1 MFCMATFLITDADN
15 WIVNNNF
22 HYLLGFQPTLGG
34 IAIRSD
40 SIHIFLDNRYYAKTK
55 KINKDHILETT
66 WKKDIQFHKVSG
78 PLVDIMLLTCKSSKT
93 IELEENLTLKYFH
106 EINDKSDLGT
116 SDNPKKTSVI
126 PNYFEWKRIVKND
139 WEIKKM
145 KKAIDVIDK
154 VSMFV
159 QYLVDTNE
167 IYGKTESEVRNIIA
181 NKILEFGWEDE
192 SFEAIVA
199 FGNHSAV
206 PHHTATDTVIEDGPL
221 LIDMWAKYKGYCS
234 DFTRTF
240 WVGKK
245 TDDYDEFHRV
255 YASVKKAS
263 IKATLWARVGMK
275 ASQIDS
281 LARKSIIKD
290 GYWDYFSH
298 STGHGVW
305 LNIHEWPWIT
315 QMSDDV
321 IKTGMMFTIEPGIY
335 LPGKFWVRI
344 ENIVLAKE
352 ERVKCISKIR
362 Y

>member
-1 MFCMATFLITDADN
+1 MATFLITDSDN
-15 WIVNNNF
+15 GIINNNF

-34 IAIRSD
+34 IAIRSS

-55 KINKDHILETT
+55 KINKDHITETT
-66 WKKDIQFHKVSG
+66 WKKDIQFHKVTG
-78 PLVDIMLLTCKSSKT
+78 PMIDLMLITCESSKN

-116 SDNPKKTSVI
+116 NDNPKKTSVI
-126 PNYFEWKRIVKND
+126 PNYFESQRIIKND
-139 WEIKKM
+139 YEIKKV

-167 IYGKTESEVRNIIA
+167 IYGKTESEVRNIIV
-181 NKILEFGWEDE
+181 NKILEFGWDDE

-199 FGNHSAV
+199 FGTHSAV
-206 PHHTATDTVIEDGPL
+206 PHHTAWDTIIEDGPL

-245 TDDYDEFHRV
+245 TDEYEEFNKV
-255 YASVKKAS
+255 YSSVKKAS
-263 IKATLWARVGMK
+263 IKATLWARVWMK
-275 ASQIDS
+275 AFQIDS

-290 GYWDYFSH
+290 GYGDYFSH
-298 STGHGVW
+298 STGHWVG
-305 LNIHEWPWIT
+305 LNIHEGPWIT
-315 QMSDDV
+315 QMSDDE
-321 IKTGMMFTIEPGIY
+321 IQTWMMFTIEPGIY
-335 LPGKFWVRI
+335 LPGKFGVRI
-344 ENIVLAKE
+344 ENIVIAKE
-352 ERVKCISKIR
+352 ERIKCVSKIR